1 MTLSSF
7 GLLWLTLICVSTG
20 QILLKLGVGT
30 EKIPVGGSIFK
41 TLGNIMGA
49 MLRPKAVVG
58 FGFYVVGTFI
68 WLLILSRVPLSIAFP
83 MFSMSYF
90 LVVILS
96 ATVLK
101 ERVDWRFAIIG
112 LILISV
118 GVTCIGLS
126 SPKAGNREQGIG
138 NRREF
143 YHESP
148 KGRKPEI
155 GIRKK
160 TGYAAGTAVRTK
172 LSITTELSSR
182 SMWLRR
188 AVGRDA

>member
-41 TLGNIMGA
+41 TLGNILGA
-49 MLRPKAVVG
+49 MLRPKAVIG
-58 FGFYVVGTFI
+58 FGFYVAGTFI

-112 LILISV
+112 LILISA

-138 NRREF
+138 NRRGMHQPRHADASGGF
-143 YHESP
+143 LPRSLPITDALCCGNDSMRKAVYDHECKFP
-148 KGRKPEI
+148 QQVAEKG
-155 GIRKK
+155 G
-160 TGYAAGTAVRTK
+160 G
-172 LSITTELSSR
+172 
-182 SMWLRR
+182 
-188 AVGRDA
+188 